1 MTPSRRHL
9 FALLGLVLPVA
20 AFTASPVAAATS
32 STLHHKPHISSHD
45 YLAQG
50 QAASLL
56 GAQRIAS
63 HDAPHAEAYREL
75 TVASLRAFASSSAR
89 SPARMRSGVG
99 GQPPISRSTGKVA
112 PTPPVTA

>member
-32 STLHHKPHISSHD
+32 SPVHHKSHSHHAASSHK
-45 YLAQG
+45 
-50 QAASLL
+50 SKH
-56 GAQRIAS
+56 IAP

-75 TVASLRAFASSSAR
+75 TFASLRAFASSSAR
-89 SPARMRSGVG
+89 SPARMRSGLG
-99 GQPPISRSTGKVA
+99 GQPLISRSTGKVVPA
-112 PTPPVTA
+112 PPVTA